1 MSEGAKSVSA
11 PAVEANNIAS
21 SNDATPAA
29 ANNTDAVTIWF
40 CVYLDTITFVAFYFT
55 LLTFVF

>member
-1 MSEGAKSVSA
+1 MSEGAKAVSA

-29 ANNTDAVTIWF
+29 DVAANNTDAVTT
-40 CVYLDTITFVAFYFT
+40 CVYLGTITFV
-55 LLTFVF
+55 